1 MTTETGP
8 FEFAA
13 AREHDAP
20 AMAALALA
28 AYDVYVERMPRPPA
42 PMLLDYTQVVTD
54 GDTVLAWRDGELVG
68 MITVVVESDG
78 VLVQNVAVAPQTQG
92 TGLGSRLLAHAEQ
105 IARDA
110 GKPKLRLY
118 TNEAMVENVAFY
130 RRRGFSE
137 VRRAEEHGYRR
148 VFFVKDLATGPRDD

>member
-1 MTTETGP
+1 
-8 FEFAA
+8 
-13 AREHDAP
+13 
-20 AMAALALA
+20 MAALALA

-42 PMLLDYTQVVTD
+42 PMLLDYSQVVAD
-54 GDTVLAWRDGELVG
+54 GDTILAWRDAEVVG
-68 MITVVVESDG
+68 MITVVVEPGG
-78 VLVQNVAVAPQTQG
+78 VLIQNVAVAPQTQG

-110 GKPKLRLY
+110 GRPQLRLY
-118 TNEAMVENVAFY
+118 TNEAMVENVEFY

-148 VFFVKDLATGPRDD
+148 VFFVKDLATSAPND